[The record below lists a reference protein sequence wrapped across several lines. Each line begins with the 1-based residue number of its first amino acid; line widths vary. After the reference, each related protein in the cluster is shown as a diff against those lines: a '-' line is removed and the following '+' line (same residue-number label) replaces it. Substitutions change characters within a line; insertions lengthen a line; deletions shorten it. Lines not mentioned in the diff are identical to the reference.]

1 MNLRDLMTRLD
12 TIAEADV
19 AGADPQRAAY
29 DKFKADDAKTAA
41 IATVKKYASI
51 PLNQIPRL
59 ANAIDPKTG
68 IIYYGDP
75 TGESGEPQPKKM
87 PFQFMAQADQKSMMD
102 ALTLAGLKVTKTAPG
117 KGMFGEP
124 GGYAMVDPRALADI
138 DKPRPGPTPGPT
150 PGPSPVRNTGDNGD
164 GDAAKLDALVAQLE
178 ATLGGD
184 IAPMPSPPT
193 PTPTPTPKTPEKTL
207 GQKAGVGA
215 GIAAGGLAGAAL
227 GKKYGGAKGAV
238 LGGLTG
244 GALGGMGVNAFQ
256 ENFEFNSSI
265 AQTLTESFGY
275 DFEDEQLDEYSM
287 DQFGKDAGDFGRGA
301 WNGATLGAGD
311 NIYAGVKSAFG
322 SGTYKDEL
330 AKQTAASKEA
340 EARSPALYT
349 AGNIAGSLAAPI
361 PGGAI
366 AGGVMRGAKA
376 LGAGAK
382 LATGV
387 GMAGSLGANMLAQQ
401 GVDKLKSA
409 SDTKT
414 LGYDPSK
421 YPTTPQEIKA
431 FQSANGLTPDGI
443 AGPKTQAVLAKMGLT
458 PPKPATVAEDIKS
471 LQEKLAMIENGQWQ
485 LEEDADYRV
494 WLTEDNTVIDDNGNQ
509 IVDESVLDAI
519 EWDQARLDELSLGGL
534 GKSLGRGYDAVAN
547 VGRNFAGGLAGKDAT
562 GNLIKDTEKNFASR
576 MSAPKAN
583 GKVRSAAEIARDST
597 NARGTANMAN
607 KAANYVGKNPGKVA
621 LGAAALGAGGIAA
634 ANALGGDGETGTNTG
649 DGTGGIGGSE
659 TGTTTA
665 PAPSPSTPNDSGKL
679 TPEQQEL
686 VKQIHALMMSH
697 GDDPNPTPV
706 WMKSAEHAQ
715 AVLDKAEHAS
725 TAQTDQD
732 KKAAAEA
739 AATAVAGEKKAA
751 DTGGSAASPT
761 GTTNPLPKVPAGT
774 DISKSGTT
782 MPDPT
787 LKVYKEDDE
796 LARWLKIAR
805 G

>member
-138 DKPRPGPTPGPT
+138 DKPQPGPTPGPT

-301 WNGATLGAGD
+301 WNGVTLGAGD
-311 NIYAGVKSAFG
+311 NIAAGVKSAFG

-340 EARSPALYT
+340 ETRSPWLYG
-349 AGNIAGSLAAPI
+349 AGNVAGSIAVPV

-366 AGGVMRGAKA
+366 AGGLIKGASTAAKVARGGVA
-376 LGAGAK
+376 LGTNLAAQAGI
-382 LATGV
+382 
-387 GMAGSLGANMLAQQ
+387 
-401 GVDKLKSA
+401 DKVKQA
-409 SDTKT
+409 SDAKT

-485 LEEDADYRV
+485 LEEDADYSV
-494 WLTEDNTVIDDNGNQ
+494 WLLEDGTVVGEQGEIISNEDML
-509 IVDESVLDAI
+509 ESI
-519 EWDQARLDELSLGGL
+519 EWTSAINDDVLNEISLSGIGN
-534 GKSLGRGYDAVAN
+534 AV
-547 VGRNFAGGLAGKDAT
+547 K
-562 GNLIKDTEKNFASR
+562 
-576 MSAPKAN
+576 
-583 GKVRSAAEIARDST
+583 
-597 NARGTANMAN
+597 TAW
-607 KAANYVGKNPGKVA
+607 KGGKVA
-621 LGAAALGAGGIAA
+621 TGALTRAGNPQMVGQNTKVFQKALAARPAIERGAYKATNFVKNNPKTAAALALGTGAAGYGAYK
-634 ANALGGDGETGTNTG
+634 ALGGDGETGTNTG
-649 DGTGGIGGSE
+649 DGTGGTGGSE

-665 PAPSPSTPNDSGKL
+665 PTPSPSTPNDSGKL

>member
-138 DKPRPGPTPGPT
+138 DKPRPGPT

-340 EARSPALYT
+340 EARSPWLYG
-349 AGNIAGSLAAPI
+349 AGNVAGSIAMPV

-366 AGGVMRGAKA
+366 AGGLIKGASTAAKVARGGVA
-376 LGAGAK
+376 LGTNLAAQAGI
-382 LATGV
+382 
-387 GMAGSLGANMLAQQ
+387 
-401 GVDKLKSA
+401 DKVKQA
-409 SDTKT
+409 SDAKT

-494 WLTEDNTVIDDNGNQ
+494 WMLEDGTVIGEQGEVITN
-509 IVDESVLDAI
+509 ESVLSEVNWGAIAGDA
-519 EWDQARLDELSLGGL
+519 WKGAKG
-534 GKSLGRGYDAVAN
+534 VAK
-547 VGRNFAGGLAGKDAT
+547 NFAGGLAGKAQQ
-562 GNLIKDTEKNFASR
+562 
-576 MSAPKAN
+576 
-583 GKVRSAAEIARDST
+583 
-597 NARGTANMAN
+597 GTAKSAEELAAMQAARTAAGKKVLSPSQIKNLGLDTAKVTKAQGMAN
-607 KAANYVGKNPGKVA
+607 TLGQKIHMNPGKAA
-621 LGAAALGAGGIAA
+621 LGAAAAGGIGAAALMGAGGGASP
-634 ANALGGDGETGTNTG
+634 TGTTTG

-665 PAPSPSTPNDSGKL
+665 PTPSPSTPNDSGKL